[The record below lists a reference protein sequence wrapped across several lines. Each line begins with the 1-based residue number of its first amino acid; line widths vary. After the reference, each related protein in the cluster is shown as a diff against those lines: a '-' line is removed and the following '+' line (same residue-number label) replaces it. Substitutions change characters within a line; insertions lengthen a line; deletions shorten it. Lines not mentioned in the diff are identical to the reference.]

1 MGGFPGA
8 YAKPT
13 GTPWAGYLER
23 EGPASAGGEAR
34 GGRGVYGTMYNVCAN
49 VRVCNVTD
57 TVHAATVYVRS
68 VRDVRQHD
76 TNNMLKAA
84 PRRCP
89 PRSR

>member
-34 GGRGVYGTMYNVCAN
+34 GGAGAGVSLTGICSKRAQ
-49 VRVCNVTD
+49 
-57 TVHAATVYVRS
+57 
-68 VRDVRQHD
+68 RDLPCRERL
-76 TNNMLKAA
+76 ME
-84 PRRCP
+84 C
-89 PRSR
+89 